1 MRSPKRSLLLVIIV
15 FIFSFITVRDCP
27 AEPVTNGEFETPT
40 INAAWQQRAD
50 VTAMSSTDPEGE
62 IELWKQGVLSSPANG
77 TDSNGTGQHA
87 ELGADGADT
96 LSQNFAIPGGHT
108 QASFS
113 FDWWPRTVSQTV
125 AWSVV
130 GSSSGTI
137 DSATESESTNSTWFA
152 VSRPSLTVVSGETI
166 TLSFTGNSGSAA
178 HIDQVSF
185 VSVPE
190 PATIMLLGIG
200 AAGVVI
206 KRRR

>member
-1 MRSPKRSLLLVIIV
+1 MRSFLLFMFPGFVLGFLSVAN
-15 FIFSFITVRDCP
+15 CQ
-27 AEPVTNGEFETPT
+27 AELVTNGEFEDPV
-40 INAAWQQRAD
+40 ISADWQARTD
-50 VTAMSSTDPEGE
+50 VTAWDTTDPDPPE
-62 IELWKQGVLSSPANG
+62 IELWKQGVISSPADG
-77 TDSNGTGQHA
+77 TDSNGTGQHC
-87 ELGADGADT
+87 ELGYAGADT
-96 LSQNFAIPGGHT
+96 ISQSFAIPVGHT

-113 FDWWPRTVSQTV
+113 FDWWPRTTDQTV

-137 DSATESESTNSTWFA
+137 DSATESETSNSTWFA

-190 PATIMLLGIG
+190 PTTLLLIGIG
-200 AAGVVI
+200 AAGMI
-206 KRRR
+206 AKRRR